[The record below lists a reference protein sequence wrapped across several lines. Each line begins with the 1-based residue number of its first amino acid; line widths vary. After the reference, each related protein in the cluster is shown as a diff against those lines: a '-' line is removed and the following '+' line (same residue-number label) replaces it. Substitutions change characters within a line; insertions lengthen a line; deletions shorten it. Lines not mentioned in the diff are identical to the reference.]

1 MLYET
6 VDWRQIP
13 HKYLLLLSPTL
24 NKKRKRERVLQQTTT
39 SSILLLFCIHRR
51 KKFLWRTMCKSKTE
65 NRPSIT
71 KMKQISIACAQ
82 LLYILSFLCF
92 GLPLCSW
99 IGGSIISLL
108 IWYVMIYLLHI
119 KMSLFATSFT
129 WNNNGI
135 TDETY
140 LYKSQCCIKPL

>member
-39 SSILLLFCIHRR
+39 TSITSLLHSP
-51 KKFLWRTMCKSKTE
+51 KKKVLWRTMCKRKTE

-119 KMSLFATSFT
+119 KMSLFSTSFA

-135 TDETY
+135 TNETY
-140 LYKSQCCIKPL
+140 LFTSNRSAV

>member
-1 MLYET
+1 MINKRCCTKL
-6 VDWRQIP
+6 WIGA
-13 HKYLLLLSPTL
+13 KYHISICFFFSLTL
-24 NKKRKRERVLQQTTT
+24 THSTKTEKRKGATTNYYFFYFT
-39 SSILLLFCIHRR
+39 SLLHSP
-51 KKFLWRTMCKSKTE
+51 KKKVLWRTMCKRKTE

-119 KMSLFATSFT
+119 KMSLFSTLCT
-129 WNNNGI
+129 WNDN
-135 TDETY
+135 
-140 LYKSQCCIKPL
+140 

>member
-39 SSILLLFCIHRR
+39 SSITSLLHSP
-51 KKFLWRTMCKSKTE
+51 KKKVLWRTMCKRKTE

-71 KMKQISIACAQ
+71 KMKQIWIAGAAIVHSQ
-82 LLYILSFLCF
+82 FSLLRTYPVFVDRGRIITFCKICYDMFVAYRLSFIFFVINRKDFLF
-92 GLPLCSW
+92 
-99 IGGSIISLL
+99 
-108 IWYVMIYLLHI
+108 IYLMWEDCH
-119 KMSLFATSFT
+119 
-129 WNNNGI
+129 
-135 TDETY
+135 
-140 LYKSQCCIKPL
+140 